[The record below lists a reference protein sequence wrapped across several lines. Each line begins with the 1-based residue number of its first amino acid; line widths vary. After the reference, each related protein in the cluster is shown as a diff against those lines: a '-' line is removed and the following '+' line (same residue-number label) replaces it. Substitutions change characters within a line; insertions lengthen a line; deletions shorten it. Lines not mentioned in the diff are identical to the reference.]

1 MNPFEKLAALKANWD
16 TYGAPPI
23 TPAAIETAK
32 WLHSHWPTASVV
44 PTPTGGV
51 QLETEALEIE
61 IGADG
66 LVVGALL
73 TYADGRMV
81 ELAPEAPLF
90 GDQHAESK
98 EPRE

>member
-1 MNPFEKLAALKANWD
+1 MNPFDKLAALKANWD
-16 TYGAPPI
+16 SYGAPPI

-73 TYADGRMV
+73 SYPDGRTV
-81 ELAPEAPLF
+81 ELVPEAPLF
-90 GDQHAESK
+90 GEK
-98 EPRE
+98 P